1 MADKKL
7 SKKLFKTVKRASK
20 ARQLKR
26 GVKEVVKALRK
37 GEKGLL
43 LLASNITP
51 IDVISHLPVLAEET
65 KGIEYCWVL
74 SKWV

>member
-1 MADKKL
+1 VL
-7 SKKLFKTVKRASK
+7 KTVKRASK

-43 LLASNITP
+43 VLAANITP
-51 IDVISHLPVLAEET
+51 IDVLSHLPVLAEDAA
-65 KGIEYCWVL
+65 GVEYVWVV
-74 SKWV
+74 SK